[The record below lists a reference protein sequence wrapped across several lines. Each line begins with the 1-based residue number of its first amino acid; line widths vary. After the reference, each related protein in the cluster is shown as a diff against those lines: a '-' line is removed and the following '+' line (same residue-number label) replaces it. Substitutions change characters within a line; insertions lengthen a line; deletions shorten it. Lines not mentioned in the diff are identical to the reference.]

1 MEHRPCDFMSWFKIL
16 AAAIFLFWGLHN
28 IEVLWSGV
36 LLFLRVLAP
45 FIMGFSIAFILN
57 IPMKFN
63 EYLLFKKLKIPMHSS
78 LKRPIALLLTV
89 IIFAGILAIV
99 MVSVIPEL
107 STTLKLLRHNLPQ
120 YFEKTKDWLEEILAS
135 WQFQD
140 AVAWV
145 EALEFDWNRIFNTI
159 TDMIQASLGGIFNS
173 TVSMVSSIFSGVITF
188 ILSMVFAVYMLMEK
202 EVLRKQLTKVLY
214 AYATPQ
220 HSKTTLEILAL
231 TQKTFSSFIAG
242 QVLEALILGILFLI
256 TMLIFRFPYALVI
269 SMFIGFASIIPV
281 FGAFVGLFIG
291 FFLILLVNPTQAFW
305 FNLLFLTIQQIE
317 GNIIYPKVMSTR
329 IGLPS
334 IWVLLA
340 VTLGGSLLGVWGIL
354 LFIPIASVFYTLLR
368 REVHR
373 KLDEK
378 ELEIPVITQPPIVDQ
393 ALLSGSLPPRI
404 EEDPPHEV

>member
-45 FIMGFSIAFILN
+45 FIMGFTIAFILN

-107 STTLKLLRHNLPQ
+107 SATLKLLRNNLPQ
-120 YFEKTKDWLEEILAS
+120 YFEKTQDWLEEILAS

-159 TDMIQASLGGIFNS
+159 TDMVQSSLGGIFNS

-220 HSKTTLEILAL
+220 HSQTTLEILAL

-242 QVLEALILGILFLI
+242 QVLEALILGVLFLI

-291 FFLILLVNPTQAFW
+291 FFLILLVNPMQAFW

-378 ELEIPVITQPPIVDQ
+378 ELEIPLITQPPIVDQ

>member
-269 SMFIGFASIIPV
+269 SLFIGFASIIPV

-291 FFLILLVNPTQAFW
+291 FFLILLVNPIQAFW
-305 FNLLFLTIQQIE
+305 FNLLFLVIQQIE

-354 LFIPIASVFYTLLR
+354 LFIPLSSVFYTLLR

-378 ELEIPVITQPPIVDQ
+378 ELEIPVITKPPIVDQ
-393 ALLSGSLPPRI
+393 ALLSGSLTPRV

>member
-1 MEHRPCDFMSWFKIL
+1 MEHRPCDFMSWFKVL

-107 STTLKLLRHNLPQ
+107 SATLKLLRNNLPQ
-120 YFEKTKDWLEEILAS
+120 YFEKTQDWLEEILAS

-159 TDMIQASLGGIFNS
+159 TDMVQSSLGGIFNS
-173 TVSMVSSIFSGVITF
+173 TVSVVSSIFSGVITF

-220 HSKTTLEILAL
+220 HSQTTLEILAL

-269 SMFIGFASIIPV
+269 SLFIGFASIIPV

-291 FFLILLVNPTQAFW
+291 FFLILLVNPIQAFW

-393 ALLSGSLPPRI
+393 ALLSGSLSPRV

>member
-291 FFLILLVNPTQAFW
+291 FFLILLVNPIQAFW
-305 FNLLFLTIQQIE
+305 FNLLFLVIQQIE

-354 LFIPIASVFYTLLR
+354 LFIPLSSVFYTLLR

-378 ELEIPVITQPPIVDQ
+378 ELEIPVITQPPILDQ
-393 ALLSGSLPPRI
+393 ALLSGSLTPRV

>member
-220 HSKTTLEILAL
+220 HSQTTLEILAL

-291 FFLILLVNPTQAFW
+291 FFLILLVNPIQAFW
-305 FNLLFLTIQQIE
+305 FNLLFLVIQQIE

-354 LFIPIASVFYTLLR
+354 LFIPLSSVFYTLLR

-393 ALLSGSLPPRI
+393 ALLSGSLTPRV

>member
-16 AAAIFLFWGLHN
+16 AAAIFLFWGLYN

-45 FIMGFSIAFILN
+45 FIMGFTIAFILN

-107 STTLKLLRHNLPQ
+107 SATLKLLRNNLPQ
-120 YFEKTKDWLEEILAS
+120 YFEKTQDWLEEILAS

-159 TDMIQASLGGIFNS
+159 TDMVQSSLGGIFNS

-220 HSKTTLEILAL
+220 HSQTTLEILAL

-242 QVLEALILGILFLI
+242 QVLEALILGVLFLI

-291 FFLILLVNPTQAFW
+291 FFLILLVNPMQAFW

-404 EEDPPHEV
+404 EEDPPREV

>member
-107 STTLKLLRHNLPQ
+107 SATLKLLRNNLPQ
-120 YFEKTKDWLEEILAS
+120 YFEKTQDWLEEILAS

-145 EALEFDWNRIFNTI
+145 ESLEFDWNRIFNTI
-159 TDMIQASLGGIFNS
+159 TDMVQSSLGGIFNS

-220 HSKTTLEILAL
+220 HSQTTLEILAL

-242 QVLEALILGILFLI
+242 QVLEALILGVLFLI

>member
-1 MEHRPCDFMSWFKIL
+1 
-16 AAAIFLFWGLHN
+16 
-28 IEVLWSGV
+28 
-36 LLFLRVLAP
+36 
-45 FIMGFSIAFILN
+45 
-57 IPMKFN
+57 
-63 EYLLFKKLKIPMHSS
+63 
-78 LKRPIALLLTV
+78 
-89 IIFAGILAIV
+89 
-99 MVSVIPEL
+99 
-107 STTLKLLRHNLPQ
+107 
-120 YFEKTKDWLEEILAS
+120 
-135 WQFQD
+135 
-140 AVAWV
+140 
-145 EALEFDWNRIFNTI
+145 
-159 TDMIQASLGGIFNS
+159 
-173 TVSMVSSIFSGVITF
+173 
-188 ILSMVFAVYMLMEK
+188 MVFAVYMLMEK

-291 FFLILLVNPTQAFW
+291 FFLILLVNPIQAFW
-305 FNLLFLTIQQIE
+305 FNLLFLVIQQIE

-354 LFIPIASVFYTLLR
+354 LFIPLSSVFYTLLR

-393 ALLSGSLPPRI
+393 ALLSGSLTPRV

>member
-45 FIMGFSIAFILN
+45 FIMGFTIAFILN

-107 STTLKLLRHNLPQ
+107 SATLKLLRNNLPQ
-120 YFEKTKDWLEEILAS
+120 YFEKTQDWLEEILAS

-145 EALEFDWNRIFNTI
+145 ESLEFDWNRIFNTI
-159 TDMIQASLGGIFNS
+159 TDMVQSSLGGIFNS

-220 HSKTTLEILAL
+220 HSQTTLEILAL

-242 QVLEALILGILFLI
+242 QVLEALILGVLFLI

-291 FFLILLVNPTQAFW
+291 FFLILLVNPMQAFW

-378 ELEIPVITQPPIVDQ
+378 ELEIPVITQPPIFDQ
-393 ALLSGSLPPRI
+393 ALLSGSLPPRN

>member
-45 FIMGFSIAFILN
+45 FIMGFTIAFILN

-291 FFLILLVNPTQAFW
+291 FFLILLVNPIQAFW
-305 FNLLFLTIQQIE
+305 FNLLFLVIQQIE

-354 LFIPIASVFYTLLR
+354 LFIPLSSVFYTLLR

-393 ALLSGSLPPRI
+393 ALLSGSLTPRV

>member
-220 HSKTTLEILAL
+220 HSQTTLEILAL

-291 FFLILLVNPTQAFW
+291 FFLILLVNPIQAFW

-393 ALLSGSLPPRI
+393 ALLSGSLPPRV

>member
-89 IIFAGILAIV
+89 IILAGILAIV

-291 FFLILLVNPTQAFW
+291 FFLILLVNPIQAFW
-305 FNLLFLTIQQIE
+305 FNLLFLVIQQIE

-354 LFIPIASVFYTLLR
+354 LFIPLSSVFYTLLR

-393 ALLSGSLPPRI
+393 ALLSGSLTPRV

>member
-45 FIMGFSIAFILN
+45 FIMGFTIAFILN

-291 FFLILLVNPTQAFW
+291 FFLILLVNPIQAFW
-305 FNLLFLTIQQIE
+305 FNLLFLVIQQIE

-354 LFIPIASVFYTLLR
+354 LFIPLSSVFYTLLR

-393 ALLSGSLPPRI
+393 ALLSGSLTPRV
-404 EEDPPHEV
+404 EEDPPNEV

>member
-45 FIMGFSIAFILN
+45 FIMGFTIAFILN

-107 STTLKLLRHNLPQ
+107 SATLKLLRNNLPQ
-120 YFEKTKDWLEEILAS
+120 YFEKTQDWLEEILAS

-145 EALEFDWNRIFNTI
+145 ESLEFDWNRIFNTI
-159 TDMIQASLGGIFNS
+159 TDMVQSSLGGIFNS

-220 HSKTTLEILAL
+220 HSQTTLEILAL

-242 QVLEALILGILFLI
+242 QVLEALILGVLFLI

>member
-107 STTLKLLRHNLPQ
+107 SATLKLLRNNLPQ
-120 YFEKTKDWLEEILAS
+120 YFEKTQDWLEEILAS

-159 TDMIQASLGGIFNS
+159 TDMVQSSLGGIFNS

-220 HSKTTLEILAL
+220 HSQTTLEILAL

-291 FFLILLVNPTQAFW
+291 FFLILLVNPIQAFW

-393 ALLSGSLPPRI
+393 ALLSGSLSPRV

>member
-220 HSKTTLEILAL
+220 HSQTTLEILAL

-291 FFLILLVNPTQAFW
+291 FFLILLVNPIQAFW
-305 FNLLFLTIQQIE
+305 FNLLFLVIQQIE

-354 LFIPIASVFYTLLR
+354 LFIPLSSVFYTLLR

-378 ELEIPVITQPPIVDQ
+378 ELEIPVITKPPIVDQ
-393 ALLSGSLPPRI
+393 ALLSGSLTPRV
-404 EEDPPHEV
+404 EEDPHHEV

>member
-1 MEHRPCDFMSWFKIL
+1 MEHRPCDFMSWFKVL

-107 STTLKLLRHNLPQ
+107 SATLKLLRNNLPQ
-120 YFEKTKDWLEEILAS
+120 YFEKTQDWLEEILAS

-159 TDMIQASLGGIFNS
+159 TDMVQSSLGGIFNS

-220 HSKTTLEILAL
+220 HSQTTLEILAL

-269 SMFIGFASIIPV
+269 SLFIGFASIIPV

-291 FFLILLVNPTQAFW
+291 FFLILLVNPIQAFW

-393 ALLSGSLPPRI
+393 ALLSGSLSPRV

>member
-291 FFLILLVNPTQAFW
+291 FFLILLVNPIQAFW
-305 FNLLFLTIQQIE
+305 FNLLFLVIQQIE

-354 LFIPIASVFYTLLR
+354 LFIPLSSVFYTLLR

-378 ELEIPVITQPPIVDQ
+378 ELEIPVITKPPIVDQ
-393 ALLSGSLPPRI
+393 ALLSGSLTPRV

>member
-45 FIMGFSIAFILN
+45 FIMGFSIAFIFN

-220 HSKTTLEILAL
+220 HSQTTLEILAL

-291 FFLILLVNPTQAFW
+291 FFLILLVNPIQAFW
-305 FNLLFLTIQQIE
+305 FNLLFLVIQQIE

-354 LFIPIASVFYTLLR
+354 LFIPLSSVFYTLLR

-393 ALLSGSLPPRI
+393 ALLSGSLTPRV

>member
-107 STTLKLLRHNLPQ
+107 SATLKLLRNNLPQ
-120 YFEKTKDWLEEILAS
+120 YFEKTQDWLEEILAS

-159 TDMIQASLGGIFNS
+159 TDMVQSSLGGIFNS
-173 TVSMVSSIFSGVITF
+173 TVSMVSSIFSGVFTF
-188 ILSMVFAVYMLMEK
+188 VLSMVFAVYMLMEK

-220 HSKTTLEILAL
+220 HSQTTLEILAL

-242 QVLEALILGILFLI
+242 QVLEALILGVLFLI

-291 FFLILLVNPTQAFW
+291 FFLILLVNPIQAFW
-305 FNLLFLTIQQIE
+305 FNLLFLVIQQIE

-354 LFIPIASVFYTLLR
+354 LFIPLSSVFYTLLR

-393 ALLSGSLPPRI
+393 ALLSASLTPRV
-404 EEDPPHEV
+404 EEDPPNEV

>member
-16 AAAIFLFWGLHN
+16 AAAIFLFWGLQN

-36 LLFLRVLAP
+36 LLCLRVLAP

-63 EYLLFKKLKIPMHSS
+63 EYLLFTKLKIPMHSS

-173 TVSMVSSIFSGVITF
+173 TVTMVSSIFSGMITF

-220 HSKTTLEILAL
+220 HSQTTLEILAL
-231 TQKTFSSFIAG
+231 TQRTFSSFIAG

-269 SMFIGFASIIPV
+269 SIFIGFASIIPV

-291 FFLILLVNPTQAFW
+291 FFLILLVNPIQAFW
-305 FNLLFLTIQQIE
+305 FNLLFLIIQQIE

-354 LFIPIASVFYTLLR
+354 LFIPLSSVFYTLLR

-378 ELEIPVITQPPIVDQ
+378 ELEIPVITQPPIVDE
-393 ALLSGSLPPRI
+393 ALLTGSLHPRV